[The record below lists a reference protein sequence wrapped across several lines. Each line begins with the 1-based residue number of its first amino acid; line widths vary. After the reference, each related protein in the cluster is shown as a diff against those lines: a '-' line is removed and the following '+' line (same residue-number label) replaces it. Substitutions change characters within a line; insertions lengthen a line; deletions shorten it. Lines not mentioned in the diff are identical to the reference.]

1 MGQTNVA
8 LEGNVPNGKDP
19 GTNKKSKGTS
29 RNTGLI
35 GGKGGENGK
44 EASFFAN
51 NSFVCNAIR
60 KIIKRDHLSWWISG
74 AHDPLSIFMFLQK

>member
-44 EASFFAN
+44 EASGSGYDGATQRCTTEILILQ
-51 NSFVCNAIR
+51 VC
-60 KIIKRDHLSWWISG
+60 
-74 AHDPLSIFMFLQK
+74 F